1 MGWYAKGKR
10 AGCSYC
16 EVNGERL
23 GYVVPLQV
31 EGKQM
36 WEASL
41 NVEDDDTVSVGVY
54 DTEKE
59 AKAAVVGACHAMVRI
74 EERDRQKALAVLDQ
88 LREGEG
94 R

>member
-1 MGWYAKGKR
+1 
-10 AGCSYC
+10 
-16 EVNGERL
+16 
-23 GYVVPLQV
+23 
-31 EGKQM
+31 M

-41 NVEDDDTVSVGVY
+41 NVEDDDTFFDGV
-54 DTEKE
+54 DATEKE
-59 AKAAVVGACHAMVRI
+59 AKAAVVGAYRAMVRI